1 MKTTLLNTASDI
13 SETITVYADNAK
25 YSRVTT
31 LVNEFGDIAFECDIE
46 LNHDYTP
53 YDFETG
59 DQYDFDVTDVNVTVL
74 NVFDYDGEVISVNK
88 IELRQIEKDLEQ
100 NLNFEIIKKN

>member
-25 YSRVTT
+25 YSNVRT

-46 LNHDYTP
+46 LKHNYTP
-53 YDFETG
+53 YDYETG
-59 DQYDFDVTDVNVTVL
+59 EQYYFEVTDVDVTVL
-74 NVFDYDGEVISVNK
+74 NVFDSEGDIISVNK
-88 IELRQIEKDLEQ
+88 VVRRQIEKILEQ
-100 NLNFEIIKKN
+100 NLNFEIFKKY